1 MLRLLLLALYLA
13 AAFSAS
19 PPNQKQIHQH
29 LGTAAQAPPTTP
41 TTDSGGGWDPNGLR
55 ITAPVTAT
63 ADGGGGLDP
72 NG

>member
-13 AAFSAS
+13 ASFAAS
-19 PPNQKQIHQH
+19 PPAHQQGRQH

-41 TTDSGGGWDPNGLR
+41 TAGIGGGLDPDGLR
-55 ITAPVTAT
+55 AT
-63 ADGGGGLDP
+63 VPSTTDIGGGLDP

>member
-13 AAFSAS
+13 ATFAAS

-41 TTDSGGGWDPNGLR
+41 TTDSGGGWDPDGLHA
-55 ITAPVTAT
+55 TTPVTT
-63 ADGGGGLDP
+63 ADVGGGWDP